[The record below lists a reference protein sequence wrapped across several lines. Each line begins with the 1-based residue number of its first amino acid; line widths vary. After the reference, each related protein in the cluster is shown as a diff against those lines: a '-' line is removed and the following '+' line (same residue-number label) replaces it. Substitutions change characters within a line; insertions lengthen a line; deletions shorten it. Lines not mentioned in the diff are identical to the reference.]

1 MRAVWSAKGSGL
13 PVLQRLCQGN
23 CKGAVRSLNP
33 KPKPKPLILQVMADA
48 SAVVYAGPFAGHGW
62 GMGKGRVS
70 SPNEEPGANGA
81 PAARGALQA
90 LYPGG
95 GPIPL
100 HARKAAGG
108 YAALPP
114 PGAGVEGGAGG
125 AGAPG
130 APSAD
135 WVRSNGQ
142 EPADDEE
149 LELQPLR
156 LHVVG
161 VMGEHEGS
169 SPSALSAHWQAD
181 AADEGHAL
189 RPAGP
194 VETLGAEGAAAAGG
208 TGAAPAAAH
217 GGARALHSP
226 FNEAEHQHWRGG
238 GGANAPVISSA
249 AWVRNSA
256 ADAVQKREPAGLRHT
271 CKLQGA
277 QECLVAVRAR
287 SNYLRACALRPL
299 PEEPEAYSL
308 PLLLLMQGSHSILVC
323 EAGAWAGWRGD
334 PRCAHGSACGQ
345 QRRAAPVHRQRARR
359 ACGRG
364 GGGGDGPAH
373 AAANARAGAEGAGGE
388 AGARQVEQLPEPA
401 HHLRVLRPGHR
412 VRRMPL
418 GFVGRSGAHL
428 VGGKA

>member
-1 MRAVWSAKGSGL
+1 ML
-13 PVLQRLCQGN
+13 LQLCQGV
-23 CKGAVRSLNP
+23 CKGSQTSTPA
-33 KPKPKPLILQVMADA
+33 LILQVTADA
-48 SAVVYAGPFAGHGW
+48 SAVVYAGPFAGRGW
-62 GMGKGRVS
+62 GMGKARVS
-70 SPNEEPGANGA
+70 TPNEEPGAGGA

-114 PGAGVEGGAGG
+114 PGAGAEGGACG

-135 WVRSNGQ
+135 WVRANGQ

-189 RPAGP
+189 RPPGP

-217 GGARALHSP
+217 GGAPALHSP
-226 FNEAEHQHWRGG
+226 FNEAEHLHWRGG
-238 GGANAPVISSA
+238 GGVDAPGASSA
-249 AWVRNSA
+249 AWVGGP
-256 ADAVQKREPAGLRHT
+256 ADAVAQNRSLLGCGKLASYRELRSAVRPCRSSPDPNAVPAQLPGQKRSPWHSWH
-271 CKLQGA
+271 C
-277 QECLVAVRAR
+277 R
-287 SNYLRACALRPL
+287 SLDR
-299 PEEPEAYSL
+299 
-308 PLLLLMQGSHSILVC
+308 M
-323 EAGAWAGWRGD
+323 
-334 PRCAHGSACGQ
+334 
-345 QRRAAPVHRQRARR
+345 ARR
-359 ACGRG
+359 
-364 GGGGDGPAH
+364 PTT
-373 AAANARAGAEGAGGE
+373 
-388 AGARQVEQLPEPA
+388 
-401 HHLRVLRPGHR
+401 
-412 VRRMPL
+412 
-418 GFVGRSGAHL
+418 RSW
-428 VGGKA
+428 